1 MADHP
6 RGRRQMLA
14 IADPSTRRGVELW
27 LERVLGFYGEPGG
40 VDVEVIDDQVILDAG
55 SRDHLYGAFTPRE
68 LRYVRGSRPMLEAI
82 VDGCVRAGMSER
94 DKALALMR
102 RVRDNQDHGLAAPA
116 LFYGGDEEDL
126 LKRGAI
132 MCNEVSRLYVCL
144 CQIAGLPARLHGAHI
159 SGHMMTEVLTDGRWG
174 WIDPMQGMAAV
185 TDRDLPA
192 SVWDLVQDP
201 RLFERQPASV
211 WDDVRPATI
220 RFGDRQRDPRNLAYT
235 MAMFRDAY
243 FHPREA
249 QALGNYLVWEHARYR
264 YPWIREPAD
273 PARLGEARHQEALNR
288 ARLGWPASYHLHH
301 LFDEALKLRA
311 GGERSAGRGG

>member
-1 MADHP
+1 MAAFP
-6 RGRRQMLA
+6 RGRRQMEA
-14 IADPSTRRGVELW
+14 IADPLTRRGVEQW

-40 VDVEVIDDQVILDAG
+40 VDVEVIEDQVILNAA
-55 SRDHLYGAFTPRE
+55 SREHLYGDFTPRE

-82 VDGCVRAGMSER
+82 VDGCVRPGMSDR

-102 RVRDNQDHGLAAPA
+102 RVRDNQDHGLAAPT

-144 CQIAGLPARLHGAHI
+144 CQIAGLPARLHGTHI
-159 SGHMMTEVLTDGRWG
+159 SGHMMTEVLIDGRWG
-174 WIDPMQGMAAV
+174 WIDPMKGMAAV

-192 SVWDLVQDP
+192 SVWDLMQDP
-201 RLFERQPASV
+201 RLFERQPASF
-211 WDDVRPATI
+211 WDEVRPPNI
-220 RFGDRQRDPRNLAYT
+220 LFGDRQRDPRNLALA

-249 QALGNYLVWEHARYR
+249 QALGNYFVWEHARYT
-264 YPWIREPAD
+264 YPWIREPKD
-273 PARLGEARHQEALNR
+273 PARLKEARHQEALNR
-288 ARLGWPASYHLHH
+288 ARLGWPAAFHH
-301 LFDEALKLRA
+301 HYLFDEPLKQRA
-311 GGERSAGRGG
+311 GKESAGRGG